1 MREVEG
7 CAFSNRRKPAALLCE
22 LTELAAIDDDIW
34 REALA
39 VSEVVHFPAGTK
51 LIECSSSADKFV
63 IVLQG
68 VVKVYE
74 SCENGREISLYRVRS
89 GQVCVLT
96 LTRLLLHSNRC
107 AMAVAEQDVRLLAM
121 PTEYFDRLLAESEA
135 FRSYLMTSMAHC
147 ITDVIQL
154 TAQVSFRHL
163 DLRLVQLIRKL
174 HTQETGK
181 RIRCTHQTIANE
193 LGTTREVISRLLKE
207 LERSG
212 HIRLSRGS
220 IEILDIERLE
230 DLCLE

>member
-1 MREVEG
+1 MRETEG
-7 CAFSNRRKPAALLCE
+7 CAFPNRNKPATLQCE
-22 LTELAAIDDDIW
+22 LTGFAAIDGEVW
-34 REALA
+34 REALS
-39 VSEVVHFPAGTK
+39 VSEVISCPAGTK
-51 LIECSSSADKFV
+51 LVECGSSADKFV

-74 SCENGREISLYRVRS
+74 ACENGREISLYRVCS

-96 LTRLLLHSNRC
+96 LTRLLLRSNQC
-107 AMAVAEQDVRLLAM
+107 AQAVAEQDVRLLAM
-121 PTEYFDRLLAESEA
+121 PPEYFERLLAESKG

-147 ITDVIQL
+147 ITDVVQL

-174 HTQETGK
+174 STQEPDS

-193 LGTTREVISRLLKE
+193 LGTTREVVSRLLKE

-212 HIRLSRGS
+212 HIKLSRGS
-220 IEILDIERLE
+220 IQVLDSEKLE
-230 DLCLE
+230 DLCLG